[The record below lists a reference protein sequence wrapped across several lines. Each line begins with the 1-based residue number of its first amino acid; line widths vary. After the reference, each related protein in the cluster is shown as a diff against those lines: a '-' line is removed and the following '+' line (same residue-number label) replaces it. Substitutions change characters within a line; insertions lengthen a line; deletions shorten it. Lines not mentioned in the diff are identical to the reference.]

1 MSQALAAP
9 QTSASAVALLRDDME
24 AAVGFASQEKAS
36 ATRAAYQSDFR
47 IFSAYCD
54 ARGLV
59 ALPAATDT
67 VAAFISAEAK
77 GGAKAST
84 IGRRIAAIRYAHKLA
99 GHEPPTNAEGVKATA
114 RGIRRSIGAAK
125 VQKAPATA
133 DILRTMLD
141 GCPNTLRGKRDR
153 ALLAVGF
160 AGAFRRSE
168 LVALTV
174 ADVVEVQD
182 GLRVM
187 IRRSKTDQEGQGQE
201 IAIPRGTKLRP
212 AEALRTWLD
221 AAGISEGPIFRA
233 VSRGDNARSTALGAD
248 VVGDIVKEHCERA
261 GLDPA
266 LFAAHS
272 LRAGFLTSGAEAGAS
287 MSKLQEVSRH
297 KSIAVLTSYIRR
309 ADLFKDHA
317 GGSFL

>member
-24 AAVGFASQEKAS
+24 AALGFASQEKAS

-84 IGRRIAAIRYAHKLA
+84 IGRRIAAICYAHKLA
-99 GHEPPTNAEGVKATA
+99 GYEQPTSHEAVKATA

-153 ALLAVGF
+153 ALLALGF

-174 ADVVEVQD
+174 ADVVEV
-182 GLRVM
+182 
-187 IRRSKTDQEGQGQE
+187 
-201 IAIPRGTKLRP
+201 
-212 AEALRTWLD
+212 
-221 AAGISEGPIFRA
+221 
-233 VSRGDNARSTALGAD
+233 
-248 VVGDIVKEHCERA
+248 
-261 GLDPA
+261 
-266 LFAAHS
+266 
-272 LRAGFLTSGAEAGAS
+272 
-287 MSKLQEVSRH
+287 
-297 KSIAVLTSYIRR
+297 
-309 ADLFKDHA
+309 
-317 GGSFL
+317 GSA